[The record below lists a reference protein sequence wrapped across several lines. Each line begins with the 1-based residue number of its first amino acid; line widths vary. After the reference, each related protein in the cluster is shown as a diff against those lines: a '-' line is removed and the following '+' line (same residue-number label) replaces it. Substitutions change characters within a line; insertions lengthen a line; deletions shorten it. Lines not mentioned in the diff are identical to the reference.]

1 MKQMPSNGTYSV
13 ILFRFIVSCVND
25 VLRCTL
31 LNIQCICTVSIWP
44 QVCCRCMY
52 SWQYIF
58 VVTHSKCLSLHH
70 FKGSSEDTERR
81 RSSERERKRK
91 PMRFQSPS
99 EDELKTKKKRRRRL
113 NPLLRI
119 PRRDPGIPFK
129 CDLCGSPYVINPSRR
144 GNRPKLSSHHPSPRH
159 KVDPATGKTLTLC
172 NACGR
177 FILHMCVLHVVVW
190 NNFDSKYPGLFESK

>member
-1 MKQMPSNGTYSV
+1 
-13 ILFRFIVSCVND
+13 
-25 VLRCTL
+25 
-31 LNIQCICTVSIWP
+31 
-44 QVCCRCMY
+44 
-52 SWQYIF
+52 
-58 VVTHSKCLSLHH
+58 
-70 FKGSSEDTERR
+70 
-81 RSSERERKRK
+81 
-91 PMRFQSPS
+91 MRFQSPS
-99 EDELKTKKKRRRRL
+99 EDELKTKKKKRRRL

-177 FILHMCVLHVVVW
+177 FILHNYND
-190 NNFDSKYPGLFESK
+190 NNNNLKKTYYFDSECPGFFFFFSSKKC

>member
-1 MKQMPSNGTYSV
+1 M
-13 ILFRFIVSCVND
+13 D
-25 VLRCTL
+25 
-31 LNIQCICTVSIWP
+31 
-44 QVCCRCMY
+44 
-52 SWQYIF
+52 
-58 VVTHSKCLSLHH
+58 
-70 FKGSSEDTERR
+70 RR

-99 EDELKTKKKRRRRL
+99 EDELKTKKKKRRRL

-177 FILHMCVLHVVVW
+177 FILHNYND
-190 NNFDSKYPGLFESK
+190 NNNNLKKTYYFDSECPGFFFFFSSKKC

>member
-1 MKQMPSNGTYSV
+1 MVLHVLVMPLSNHAPHIPV
-13 ILFRFIVSCVND
+13 IFQCMSHWFCWPLYAFVAVVVN
-25 VLRCTL
+25 
-31 LNIQCICTVSIWP
+31 QS
-44 QVCCRCMY
+44 
-52 SWQYIF
+52 
-58 VVTHSKCLSLHH
+58 SLHCL
-70 FKGSSEDTERR
+70 KGSSEDMDRR

-119 PRRDPGIPFK
+119 PRRDPSTPFK

-177 FILHMCVLHVVVW
+177 VILHACVPQFV
-190 NNFDSKYPGLFESK
+190 